1 MENTLK
7 GIYFPVCF
15 FLLFPRHIL
24 ININAEL
31 EIDNYNIYEFLL
43 EFKCVHSFIQQVFTE
58 LLVVPTILRPGDTA
72 VNRAAQKEAVSFLE
86 IPCT

>member
-15 FLLFPRHIL
+15 FLLFLRHIS

-31 EIDNYNIYEFLL
+31 EIDDCNIYEFLL
-43 EFKCVHSFIQQVFTE
+43 EFKCIHTLIQQVFTE
-58 LLVVPTILRPGDTA
+58 LLVVPTSLRPGDTT
-72 VNRAAQKEAVSFLE
+72 VSRAAQKEDVSFLE
-86 IPCT
+86 IPCI